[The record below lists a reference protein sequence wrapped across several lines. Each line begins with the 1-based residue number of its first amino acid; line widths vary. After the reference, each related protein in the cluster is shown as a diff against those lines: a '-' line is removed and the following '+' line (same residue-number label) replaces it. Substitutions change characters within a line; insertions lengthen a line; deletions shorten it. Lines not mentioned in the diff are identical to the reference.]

1 MPKVQKLRKHA
12 LAHNPYKTSE
22 VVDSSKRNVLVH
34 KETSSTNESSAA
46 GKILS
51 KGQKKRLQKK
61 EKVMTKIGL
70 ISPVFQS
77 TLKKQKKEEKD
88 ALYSEL
94 ETNLKLNL
102 ATDNSNNAIIKP
114 AADTS
119 MKSNK
124 MKKAVAVREAAR
136 MKLVQQHP
144 AFKENPIAAIN
155 LHLQQMI
162 SNKQEKKAK

>member
-22 VVDSSKRNVLVH
+22 NATAASNIVVH
-34 KETSSTNESSAA
+34 KEPASS
-46 GKILS
+46 GGDKILS
-51 KGQKKRLQKK
+51 KGQKKRLEKK
-61 EKVMTKIGL
+61 ERIMTKFGL

-77 TLKKQKKEEKD
+77 IKKKKQEEHN

-94 ETNLKLNL
+94 ESNLKHSLVN
-102 ATDNSNNAIIKP
+102 DSSNNGVIKP

-124 MKKAVAVREAAR
+124 MKKSVAVREAAR

-144 AFKENPIAAIN
+144 AFMENPIAAIN

-162 SNKQEKKAK
+162 NNKQEKKAAASTK